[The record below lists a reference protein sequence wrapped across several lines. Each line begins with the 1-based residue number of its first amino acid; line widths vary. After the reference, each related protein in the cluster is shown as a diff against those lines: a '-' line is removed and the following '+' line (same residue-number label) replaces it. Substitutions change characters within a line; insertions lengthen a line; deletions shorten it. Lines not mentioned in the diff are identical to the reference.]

1 MKTPLLVA
9 AACAALP
16 GCALQDPAAPAVPG
30 TEAFAAGCPMHDTA
44 PRAASALPARAST
57 RPEPQLG
64 SVAPDTRVPSQAVTP
79 STRAMERA
87 LAAQAGGSEKNTTR
101 SCHSASAKPAPKEG
115 AG

>member
-30 TEAFAAGCPMHDTA
+30 TEVFAAGCPMHDNA

-57 RPEPQLG
+57 KPEPQLG
-64 SVAPDTRVPSQAVTP
+64 SVAPNTRVPSNAMTP
-79 STRAMERA
+79 SMRGMERA
-87 LAAQAGGSEKNTTR
+87 TAAQAAGSEKNATP
-101 SCHSASAKPAPKEG
+101 SCHPASAKPASKRG
-115 AG
+115 VG